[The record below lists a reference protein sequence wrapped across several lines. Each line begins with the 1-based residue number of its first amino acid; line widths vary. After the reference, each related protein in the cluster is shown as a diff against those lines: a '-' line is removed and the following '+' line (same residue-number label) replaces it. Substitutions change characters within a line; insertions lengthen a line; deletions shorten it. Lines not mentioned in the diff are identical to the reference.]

1 MRIASAVAC
10 AAVMASFAQAPK
22 APDAAQI
29 RAAAFEIMTAARY
42 GTLVTVGAGGHP
54 QSRIVDPLVSRGETS
69 IWIATNPLTR
79 KVNEIRRDPR
89 VTLTFFNQAGNEYV
103 TVLGTARVVTAAAE
117 KAKRWKAEWAPFYK
131 DQTRGADFM
140 LFEVRPFRLEV
151 ASAGR
156 GMISDTKTWRPVVLD
171 LAASRD

>member
-1 MRIASAVAC
+1 MKLASVVAC
-10 AAVMASFAQAPK
+10 AAIMSLVAQAPQP
-22 APDAAQI
+22 PDAAQI

-42 GTLVTVGAGGHP
+42 GTLVTIGAGGHP
-54 QSRIVDPLVSRGETS
+54 QSRIVDPLVGRGETS

-79 KVNEIRRDPR
+79 KAEEIRRDPR
-89 VTLTFFNQAGNEYV
+89 VTLTFFNPSGNEYV
-103 TVLGTARVVTAAAE
+103 TVLGIARVVTAADE
-117 KAKRWKAEWAPFYK
+117 KSKHWKPEWAPFYK